1 MRTEPRC
8 SQCDSEDPKIISLNP
23 AREYYCGWLCLHRG
37 QENFIRWMRRANA
50 EAAS

>member
-8 SQCDSEDPKIISLNP
+8 SQCDSEDPKIISVLRVNTT
-23 AREYYCGWLCLHRG
+23 ADGSASIEG